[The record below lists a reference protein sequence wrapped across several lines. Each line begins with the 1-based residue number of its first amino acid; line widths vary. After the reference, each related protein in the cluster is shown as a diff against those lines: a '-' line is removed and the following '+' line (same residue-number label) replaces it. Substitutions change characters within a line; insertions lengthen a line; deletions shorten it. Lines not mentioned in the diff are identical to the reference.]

1 MPTVIT
7 KHLEIYFEK
16 TSPKKN
22 GPLLFIGGTDGD
34 LRNKPNQLNSPLAD
48 HFEIISYD
56 QRGLGQT
63 SCPPGDFTMQD
74 YADDAKDLLDL
85 LGIKHAPVVGVSF
98 GGMVA
103 QELAIRHPN
112 KVGKLVLCCTSSGGE
127 GGSSYP
133 LHDLQDLNLVDRTRI
148 GLKLRDIRITD
159 EWIRENNHFVTDSHE
174 RSTESK
180 QFHTDR
186 SRLMKQLS
194 ARKNHDTFSR
204 LALIDQPV
212 LLAGGIYDGIAPPE
226 NMRVLHKKIR
236 GSLLKFFS
244 GGHAFL
250 SQDNS
255 AYQFITDWLLNQNQA
270 TT

>member
-1 MPTVIT
+1 MPTLTT
-7 KHLEIYFEK
+7 KHIEIYFEK

-98 GGMVA
+98 GGMGA

-133 LHDLQDLNLVDRTRI
+133 LHDLQDLDLVCLLYTSPSP
-148 GLKLRDIRITD
+148 RD
-159 EWIRENNHFVTDSHE
+159 S
-174 RSTESK
+174 
-180 QFHTDR
+180 
-186 SRLMKQLS
+186 
-194 ARKNHDTFSR
+194 
-204 LALIDQPV
+204 
-212 LLAGGIYDGIAPPE
+212 
-226 NMRVLHKKIR
+226 
-236 GSLLKFFS
+236 
-244 GGHAFL
+244 
-250 SQDNS
+250 
-255 AYQFITDWLLNQNQA
+255 
-270 TT
+270 

>member
-74 YADDAKDLLDL
+74 YADDAKELWDL

-133 LHDLQDLNLVDRTRI
+133 LHDLQDLDLVDRTRI

-159 EWIRENNHFVTDSHE
+159 EWIRENNHFGTDSHE

-194 ARKNHDTFSR
+194 ARKIHDTFSR

>member
-1 MPTVIT
+1 M
-7 KHLEIYFEK
+7 YFV
-16 TSPKKN
+16 
-22 GPLLFIGGTDGD
+22 
-34 LRNKPNQLNSPLAD
+34 
-48 HFEIISYD
+48 
-56 QRGLGQT
+56 
-63 SCPPGDFTMQD
+63 
-74 YADDAKDLLDL
+74 L

-112 KVGKLVLCCTSSGGE
+112 KVGELVLCCTSSGGE

-133 LHDLQDLNLVDRTRI
+133 LHDLQDLDLVDRTRL

-159 EWIRENNHFVTDSHE
+159 EWIRENNHFGTDSHE
-174 RSTESK
+174 RSAESK
-180 QFHTDR
+180 KFHTDR

-255 AYQFITDWLLNQNQA
+255 AYRFITDWLLNQNQA
-270 TT
+270 RN

>member
-1 MPTVIT
+1 MPKIT
-7 KHLEIYFEK
+7 TQHLEIYFEK
-16 TSPKKN
+16 TPSKSN

-34 LRNKPNQLNSPLAD
+34 LRNKPNQLNSPLAN
-48 HFEIISYD
+48 HFEVISYD

-63 SCPPGDFTMQD
+63 SCPPGDFTMAN

-85 LGIKHAPVVGVSF
+85 LNIDHIPVVGVSF

-103 QELAIRHPN
+103 QELAIRHP
-112 KVGKLVLCCTSSGGE
+112 KKISKLVLCCTSSGGE

-133 LHDLQDLNLVDRTRI
+133 LHELQHMDPADRVRL
-148 GLKLRDIRITD
+148 GLKLRDTRITND
-159 EWIRENNHFVTDSHE
+159 WIKENNPFEANSQEQGVE
-174 RSTESK
+174 GAK
-180 QFHTDR
+180 FHADR

-204 LALIDQPV
+204 LALINHPV
-212 LLAGGIYDGIAPPE
+212 LLAGGKYDGIAPPK

-236 GSLLKFFS
+236 GSVLRFFS

-250 SQDNS
+250 SQDKK
-255 AYQFITDWLLNQNQA
+255 AYEIITDWLLDDF
-270 TT
+270 

>member
-22 GPLLFIGGTDGD
+22 GPLLFIGGPDGD

-74 YADDAKDLLDL
+74 YADDAKELWDL

-133 LHDLQDLNLVDRTRI
+133 LHDLQDLDLVDRTRI

-159 EWIRENNHFVTDSHE
+159 EWIRENNHFGTDSHE

>member
-1 MPTVIT
+1 MPKVIT

-16 TSPKKN
+16 TPPKSN

-63 SCPPGDFTMQD
+63 SCPPGDFTMEN

-85 LGIKHAPVVGVSF
+85 LSIDHIPVVGVSF

-103 QELAIRHPN
+103 QELAIRHP
-112 KVGKLVLCCTSSGGE
+112 KKISKLVLCCTSSGGE

-133 LHDLQDLNLVDRTRI
+133 LHELQHLDPADRTRL
-148 GLKLRDIRITD
+148 GLKLRDTRITD
-159 EWIRENNHFVTDSHE
+159 DWIKKNNPFETDSQE
-174 RSTESK
+174 QDVEGK
-180 QFHTDR
+180 KFHADR
-186 SRLMKQLS
+186 SRLIKQLS

-204 LALIDQPV
+204 LALIDHPV
-212 LLAGGIYDGIAPPE
+212 LLAGGKYDGIAPPK
-226 NMRVLHKKIR
+226 NMRVLHKRIR
-236 GSLLKFFS
+236 SSLLHFFS

-250 SQDNS
+250 SQDKR
-255 AYQFITDWLLNQNQA
+255 AYEIITDWLLDDL
-270 TT
+270 

>member
-1 MPTVIT
+1 MPTLTT
-7 KHLEIYFEK
+7 KNLEIYFEK
-16 TSPKKN
+16 SSPKKN

-48 HFEIISYD
+48 HFEVISYD

-63 SCPPGDFTMQD
+63 SCPSGDFTMQN

-85 LGIKHAPVVGVSF
+85 LGIENIPIVGVSF

-112 KVGKLVLCCTSSGGE
+112 KVSKLVLCCTSSGGN

-133 LHDLQDLNLVDRTRI
+133 LHELQELRLSDRIRL
-148 GLKLRDIRITD
+148 GLKLRDNRITD
-159 EWIRENNHFVTDSHE
+159 EWIKQNNPLGTDPQ
-174 RSTESK
+174 K
-180 QFHTDR
+180 QGNEGKKFHTDR
-186 SRLMKQLS
+186 TRLMKQLS

-204 LALIDQPV
+204 LELIDQPV
-212 LLAGGIYDGIAPPE
+212 LLAGGKYDGIAPPV
-226 NMRVLHKKIR
+226 NMRALHKKIS
-236 GSLLKFFS
+236 GSRLKFFS

-250 SQDNS
+250 SQDKS
-255 AYQFITDWLLNQNQA
+255 AYRVITSWLLN
-270 TT
+270 